1 MSHENHDAVLSSS
14 KPRPISS
21 AERAPAATIKDVARV
36 SGVSVGTVSNVLSNR
51 GPIVRAEK
59 RTRVL
64 AAARSLNFQPSA
76 AARTLVQGRTRT
88 VGVLFHTRTPTIVV
102 DPYASTILQ
111 GILTGAARAGYGVLL
126 YPEPWRGQEHDAQ
139 LFADRR
145 VDGILAIAPS
155 LKSIPEMLA
164 LNLPLA
170 FVSLDYEARGDG
182 MSDFAATVATD
193 VDNVAGGRIATE
205 YLLSLG
211 HQKIAHLFGDAHQRS
226 AHQRE
231 AGWRSALANG
241 GIEPPEEYC
250 IVCNYHGDA
259 AYAATQRLLALPD
272 PPTAIFAAND
282 RLAFECLRAAR
293 DANLSVPNDLSV
305 VGFDDVPS
313 ASLVTPT
320 LTTIRQPLA
329 QIGSAAVEMLIARL
343 ESAAKQAE
351 VPLPA
356 DLLLFSPELV
366 VRDSTAP
373 RSHQSIHQR
382 RPDLV

>member
-1 MSHENHDAVLSSS
+1 MSHENRDAVLSSS
-14 KPRPISS
+14 KPRSTPS

-51 GPIVRAEK
+51 GPQVRDEK
-59 RTRVL
+59 RSRVL
-64 AAARSLNFQPSA
+64 AAARTLNFQPSA
-76 AARTLVQGRTRT
+76 AARTLVHGRTRT
-88 VGVLFHTRTPTIVV
+88 VGVLFHMGTPTIVV

-145 VDGILAIAPS
+145 VDGILAIAPG
-155 LKSIPEMLA
+155 LESIPEMLS

-170 FVSLDYEARGDG
+170 FVSLQYEPHRDG
-182 MSDFAATVATD
+182 ASDFAATVATD
-193 VDNVAGGRIATE
+193 VDNVAGGRMATE
-205 YLLSLG
+205 HLLSLG
-211 HQKIAHLFGDAHQRS
+211 HQKIAHLFGDSHQRS

-231 AGWRSALANG
+231 VGWRNALSDA
-241 GIEPPEEYC
+241 GIDPPPEYC

-293 DANLSVPNDLSV
+293 DFGVSVPRDLSV

-329 QIGSAAVEMLIARL
+329 QIGNAAVEMLIARL
-343 ESAAKQAE
+343 EKDAAKQAE
-351 VPLPA
+351 VPLPT
-356 DLLLFSPELV
+356 DLVLFAPELV
-366 VRDSTAP
+366 MRHSTAASRP
-373 RSHQSIHQR
+373 RH
-382 RPDLV
+382 PAPPLL